1 MKPVIIIV
9 IAFVLLIPLG
19 SSNISYADLDVET
32 IDLDLLGWKKIES
45 DNSDVLILTMSFYN
59 NGKFEAYIIT
69 DYVYFVDSQERLFE
83 SAYYSD
89 LHEKGF
95 PITIKDCPLNYGPT
109 INPGLSTEEINC
121 YEVPKGIGDSFSLV
135 HYSTIIGLCEY
146 TTDCTIKAY
155 PFTFAQQIEP
165 QTQIDPPSLQL
176 DAGPSDTS
184 IQKIPDWV
192 KNIYLWYG
200 QDKVSENELLNAIQY
215 LITEGILIIPPEQQ
229 TQIDP
234 PSLQLDAGPSD
245 DTIETTQSSAL
256 CSGNARCITGTVT
269 QVTDGDTINVGNQ
282 AIRFALASAPE
293 LYENGGNAARKFIEE
308 ICPVG
313 STATVD
319 EDDSQTRGSYG
330 RIVGVI
336 YCNGVNLNE
345 ELVDSGLGYLS
356 TGFCDKSEFA
366 NDSWAV
372 KHGCVQ
378 ATTNDCDPSY
388 PDFCIPSSPPDLDCG
403 DIPQKRFTVLQPD
416 PHRFDGDKDGI
427 GCES

>member
-1 MKPVIIIV
+1 MKPVIIIA
-9 IAFVLLIPLG
+9 IAFVLLISLG
-19 SSNISYADLDVET
+19 SSNTSYADLDVET
-32 IDLDLLGWKKIES
+32 IDLELLGWKKIES
-45 DNSDVLILTMSFYN
+45 DKSDVLILTMSFIN
-59 NGKFEAYIIT
+59 NGKYEARIT
-69 DYVYFVDSQERLFE
+69 ADYVYFVDSQERLFE
-83 SAYYSD
+83 SAYLRD
-89 LHEKGF
+89 LQDNGF
-95 PITIKDCPLNYGPT
+95 SITAEDCPINSGSA
-109 INPGLSTEEINC
+109 INPGLSTEMINC

-135 HYSTIIGLCEY
+135 QYSTLRGLCEY
-146 TTDCTIKAY
+146 YECTFKSY
-155 PFTFAQQIEP
+155 PFTLAQQTEP

-200 QDKVSENELLNAIQY
+200 QDKVSENEVLNAIQY

-282 AIRFALASAPE
+282 AIRFALAFAPE